1 MSVPSDRKYLKTHE
15 WHRLAG
21 DLVTI
26 GLTKFAADQL
36 TDITY
41 VQLPQPGAPVTAG
54 KAFGEIESV
63 KATSDLYSGV
73 TGTVAEVNGN
83 LAGAPELVNQDPF
96 GAGWLIKVRITNPA
110 ELEALLSAADYDRLV
125 GGK

>member
-41 VQLPQPGAPVTAG
+41 VQLPDPGAPVTAG